1 MYFSKRYTL
10 SSTRFSL
17 LVALVFLVLFN
28 APFLLATYKA
38 AAETE
43 NTSVLF
49 LLALP
54 SLLFSL
60 LHLLASLWVWPTLAK
75 PISVLVL
82 VTSCF
87 VVYAQESFGVVFDYG
102 MIQNIF
108 ETDTS
113 EAASYVSWTAVLVV
127 TSLILVSSAWLLKI
141 KITYRPLAQ
150 EILAKFTL
158 NAVLLSVAG
167 VLTLS
172 CYAEFAATARN
183 NPELKR
189 QLIPFEWVDN
199 TYDYWRDRLN
209 YDQETFVTLD
219 ESPTLESHGSVL
231 SRLTIVIVGETARA
245 DHFAYNGYHR
255 ETNRYTQPFNPL
267 YFKDVV
273 SCGTATAVSVP
284 CIFSDLSRTNFSSNE
299 ARQRQ
304 NLLDL
309 AQDAGIDVTW
319 IDNNSSCKGMCLRQS
334 YERIA
339 TDADPEHCDGD
350 YCFDSIL
357 LDRLQA
363 HLRNLDEHDSLI
375 VLHEIGSHGPTY
387 FRRYPDDHRE
397 FNPDCPRSDIQN
409 CDQTALINTYDN
421 TILYSDYINSKII
434 ELASSFS
441 DRAVSVMYV
450 SDHGESLGDAGVY
463 LHGLPYSF
471 APREQ
476 THVPMWLWTNH
487 HQKDLRTC
495 LARYQESE
503 ASSHDNIF
511 YTLMQLLG
519 IHSTVTAPE
528 LNMLQ
533 RCSMVS

>member
-1 MYFSKRYTL
+1 
-10 SSTRFSL
+10 
-17 LVALVFLVLFN
+17 
-28 APFLLATYKA
+28 
-38 AAETE
+38 
-43 NTSVLF
+43 
-49 LLALP
+49 
-54 SLLFSL
+54 
-60 LHLLASLWVWPTLAK
+60 
-75 PISVLVL
+75 
-82 VTSCF
+82 
-87 VVYAQESFGVVFDYG
+87 
-102 MIQNIF
+102 
-108 ETDTS
+108 
-113 EAASYVSWTAVLVV
+113 
-127 TSLILVSSAWLLKI
+127 
-141 KITYRPLAQ
+141 
-150 EILAKFTL
+150 
-158 NAVLLSVAG
+158 
-167 VLTLS
+167 
-172 CYAEFAATARN
+172 
-183 NPELKR
+183 
-189 QLIPFEWVDN
+189 
-199 TYDYWRDRLN
+199 
-209 YDQETFVTLD
+209 
-219 ESPTLESHGSVL
+219 
-231 SRLTIVIVGETARA
+231 
-245 DHFAYNGYHR
+245 
-255 ETNRYTQPFNPL
+255 
-267 YFKDVV
+267 
-273 SCGTATAVSVP
+273 
-284 CIFSDLSRTNFSSNE
+284 
-299 ARQRQ
+299 
-304 NLLDL
+304 
-309 AQDAGIDVTW
+309 
-319 IDNNSSCKGMCLRQS
+319 
-334 YERIA
+334 
-339 TDADPEHCDGD
+339 
-350 YCFDSIL
+350 
-357 LDRLQA
+357 
-363 HLRNLDEHDSLI
+363 LDEHDSLI